1 MLFRSRLSTIKSA
14 NEIVV
19 LTPSG
24 IAERGSHKELMALG
38 GIYAN
43 LYNYQIIDV

>member
-1 MLFRSRLSTIKSA
+1 MYMLYGIKSA

-24 IAERGSHKELMALG
+24 IAERGSHRELMALG